1 MITLSVIA
9 LSGLHCNLIIVQE
22 NNEIVFH
29 DLVYSDF
36 RSKPKSA
43 DEEVVRLK
51 KSESRKSRETSSKL
65 SAKALKEAAKRN
77 SSGRQID
84 RDKSASESEDESS
97 SSKSK
102 PEPKPKKT
110 EKKRLNSDSDFEVQ
124 LKPKAVVKKLEKI
137 SEDKLPEKK
146 ITKAGAKPQGI
157 QLSTI
162 YAVLKTLTKAVF

>member
-1 MITLSVIA
+1 M
-9 LSGLHCNLIIVQE
+9 
-22 NNEIVFH
+22 FH

-36 RSKPKSA
+36 RSKPKSV

-102 PEPKPKKT
+102 PKPKKT

-124 LKPKAVVKKLEKI
+124 LKPKVAAKKLEKI

-157 QLSTI
+157 QLFTI
-162 YAVLKTLTKAVF
+162 YAVFKTLTKAVF